1 MFVSCFTEDRRSR
14 CAPLSLG
21 LFLLFSLL
29 LCGLNTPATAQS
41 GGITVANSSF
51 ETPVISS
58 VVEYENGYAMRQA
71 GVNPVWTITDY
82 AGIGLAEYFNKDAS
96 GQGQVAPDGNQ
107 VGYVQSWHGTGSALW
122 QAVSG
127 LQAGQSY
134 YVIVAA
140 AQDGGNTGGIA
151 MPVQVSLGAQ
161 SYTFTPTGTNYR
173 DYTFGPFMGSAA
185 SQTLRFAT
193 VTQSTSVNAIVM
205 LDNVRVVPAS
215 SAFAEAPGVPTPNFS
230 FEAPTISN
238 YDEFEDGYAMMQA
251 GTNVG
256 WTLSAYSGIG
266 LAEYFNKDEPD
277 RGQLAPD
284 GSQVAYVQS
293 YYSYAPGTIS
303 QTVPGFQPGQSYYLI
318 VSAAQCSGNDV
329 ALPVVASLGG
339 QTYMFTPSGTQ
350 YQDYTFGPVT
360 ATAASQTVSFM
371 AVPQSASVAATAMLD
386 NVRVVL
392 SAAPFTP
399 AGLSLYP
406 ATVTG
411 GSSSLGTVT
420 LSSYAPPGG
429 VVVTLS
435 SDTPAVT
442 VPASVT
448 VPGGQR
454 SATFPVSTTD
464 VNAATTATISATA
477 GGVTQTA
484 TLTVNGAPTNL
495 VATAGDGDVSL
506 YWTGVSSASGYNI
519 YRSTTSGSGYVKVN
533 TTAIAD
539 QTYEDDS
546 VTNGVT
552 YYYVVTAV
560 SDTIESAYSN
570 EDSAQPLAA
579 FNLSAVSTGDGKIT
593 LYWDDPS
600 GMPNNTGYNI
610 YRGTVSG
617 GEDYTHPVNGAT
629 PVTALSYANGGTHIF
644 TDVGLTNG
652 QQYFYTVVAVTSTG
666 LSAPSNEDSDYVD
679 PNAVPWDT
687 RDPGQIIS
695 TVANLSSEP
704 MDTGFDVI
712 RVMGPDGAIYDNGD
726 GAQEQPD
733 ATPSPNSNIW
743 DLKDGT
749 AIPVPEE
756 VNSDT
761 PDVTPAVFRAAGIMP
776 NADPKPKAVPSN
788 TGPLRRVVSQPG
800 FVKASVLITLPP
812 AGSIS
817 KVPYSYSAN
826 YTRVRID
833 RNTVNGSIKKV
844 KTLVPI
850 GNTGDTPYIYM
861 GSFGTVVNPQGSRV
875 VKATVDAGLFAQYD
889 KTNQTYQWYA
899 FNNPSGARDP
909 FVSSIFAATDDNN
922 KYFSSGDQVRM
933 TYYLQNP
940 TGVPQRNK
948 TLVYLKVESQTTGQ
962 PAIIIPAMVDTHP
975 ANGAGVVMK
984 RVTSI
989 AQNLAKQNGDYQK
1002 GYRKSGSFVLN
1013 ETLQNGSLY
1022 PTATGSPLSWS
1033 AARTLTTFEGFPGS
1047 LFFPSGVVN
1056 ASVLTPY
1063 SFEAN
1068 LGIDLR

>member
-1 MFVSCFTEDRRSR
+1 VCSSLASLKIGDHDARLFRSASFAR
-14 CAPLSLG
+14 PLSLG

-173 DYTFGPFMGSAA
+173 DYTFGPFTGSAG

-238 YDEFEDGYAMMQA
+238 YDEFEDGYAMTQA

-339 QTYMFTPSGTQ
+339 QTFQFTPSSTH

-360 ATAASQTVSFM
+360 ATAASQTVGFM
-371 AVPQSASVAATAMLD
+371 AVPQSSSVAATVMLD

-420 LSSYAPPGG
+420 LSSYAPPAG
-429 VVVTLS
+429 VVVTLQ
-435 SDTPAVT
+435 SDNPAAT

-454 SATFPVSTTD
+454 SATFTVTTTD
-464 VNAATTATISATA
+464 IPAATSATITAAA

-484 TLTVNGAPTNL
+484 TLTIILNL
-495 VATAGDGDVSL
+495 SLTAAATGSNKVTL
-506 YWTGVSSASGYNI
+506 YWNGISGASGYN
-519 YRSTTSGSGYVKVN
+519 V
-533 TTAIAD
+533 
-539 QTYEDDS
+539 
-546 VTNGVT
+546 
-552 YYYVVTAV
+552 
-560 SDTIESAYSN
+560 
-570 EDSAQPLAA
+570 
-579 FNLSAVSTGDGKIT
+579 
-593 LYWDDPS
+593 
-600 GMPNNTGYNI
+600 

-617 GEDYTHPVNGAT
+617 GPYSLVASNITTADPGPGMTGSFMYSDTAGLAT
-629 PVTALSYANGGTHIF
+629 GTE
-644 TDVGLTNG
+644 
-652 QQYFYTVVAVTSTG
+652 YFYIVRAVQSGIETMQ
-666 LSAPSNEDSDYVD
+666 SNEASDI
-679 PNAVPWDT
+679 PQAGAVPWDT
-687 RDPGQIIS
+687 GDPVQILNAETMQVSAVLPADID
-695 TVANLSSEP
+695 P
-704 MDTGFDVI
+704 DTGDLIPADVGLLTSQ
-712 RVMGPDGAIYDNGD
+712 GPNGVIYESADADGNPATSFASPGYYD
-726 GAQEQPD
+726 A
-733 ATPSPNSNIW
+733 SNHQ
-743 DLKDGT
+743 LVFNDGT
-749 AIPVPEE
+749 TQPVSPQ
-756 VNSDT
+756 D
-761 PDVTPAVFRAAGIMP
+761 
-776 NADPKPKAVPSN
+776 
-788 TGPLRRVVSQPG
+788 
-800 FVKASVLITLPP
+800 SV
-812 AGSIS
+812 
-817 KVPYSYSAN
+817 
-826 YTRVRID
+826 
-833 RNTVNGSIKKV
+833 
-844 KTLVPI
+844 
-850 GNTGDTPYIYM
+850 
-861 GSFGTVVNPQGSRV
+861 
-875 VKATVDAGLFAQYD
+875 
-889 KTNQTYQWYA
+889 
-899 FNNPSGARDP
+899 
-909 FVSSIFAATDDNN
+909 
-922 KYFSSGDQVRM
+922 
-933 TYYLQNP
+933 QNP
-940 TGVPQRNK
+940 TGSRAATPGGLPLVPFQAQQAAQNLDYPYHPHLGIYR
-948 TLVYLKVESQTTGQ
+948 KVESFPGYVGLSTIELIFPSPGTSTGEVSLGQSGGTPGHPVASDSADIYTGGDVLGFGDGALDAGLTLMTSNPDIDPAWGPITYNYYDNPNHRRAPGLVIPARPMTTVVNGQTLAGNQRVLIYGDYRYPLQMSFATGGQDPAHLQSQVALHFTGQ
-962 PAIIIPAMVDTHP
+962 YKLIIREVDRTVNNRRILTINAP
-975 ANGAGVVMK
+975 VRVGSVTLTSWQPRWTYRNGRTMIIK
-984 RVTSI
+984 RSNSI
-989 AQNLAKQNGDYQK
+989 AQNIPDNQPWTVNSSHLYGCAWGIGQSGYPSSDIEGQLLQYQGGLVNWDATPTHLA
-1002 GYRKSGSFVLN
+1002 GSYPWHNQQVLYFSTN
-1013 ETLQNGSLY
+1013 IPFYAERYINLSTAADPTL
-1022 PTATGSPLSWS
+1022 P
-1033 AARTLTTFEGFPGS
+1033 AR
-1047 LFFPSGVVN
+1047 
-1056 ASVLTPY
+1056 
-1063 SFEAN
+1063 
-1068 LGIDLR
+1068 R